1 MAPLRPPSS
10 SLGVPGGALET
21 RPAFGAPCGR
31 RGGSCGHWGAMEDVR
46 PCPPRVLPP
55 VPSGNQD
62 DIPLSRQKRKKAKGK
77 NTLDGIVEAAVRR
90 PSESS
95 EPLTAEGQDVP
106 PQRKRKKKRV
116 PPESETAFTEQN
128 GNDMDPSPTE
138 ETATRKQRKR
148 VKKTRPAE
156 SSNELGVEEEDIIE
170 DEQVKALE
178 QQPVFSI
185 PTGVSQPI
193 SKVFV
198 ERNRR
203 FQAAD
208 RRDLIKT
215 TENIDVFMDMK
226 ASWTTKDVALSVHRG
241 FRVIG
246 LFTHGFLAGYTVW
259 NIIVIYVLAGDQ
271 LSTVSNL
278 LQQYK
283 TLAYPSQ
290 CLLYLLLTISTVSAF
305 DRIDL
310 AKTSVAV
317 RGFLTLD
324 PAAIASFMYF
334 AALVLSLSQQMTSDR
349 INLYTPPSENGSL
362 WTSGAEEQ
370 VLQPWIVIN
379 LVIALLAGISWLF
392 LSFRPQLDHSEEL
405 MFSTELEEFPPSDK
419 EAKGSS

>member
-1 MAPLRPPSS
+1 MHRKLSCPSIPDLFA
-10 SLGVPGGALET
+10 LG
-21 RPAFGAPCGR
+21 
-31 RGGSCGHWGAMEDVR
+31 S
-46 PCPPRVLPP
+46 
-55 VPSGNQD
+55 QD
-62 DIPLSRQKRKKAKGK
+62 EIPLGRQKRKKAKGK
-77 NTLDGIVEAAVRR
+77 NSLEHRNCLQLDNGIVHAAVRR
-90 PSESS
+90 TSESS
-95 EPLTAEGQDVP
+95 EPLTPELQDGP
-106 PQRKRKKKRV
+106 PQRKRKKKRA
-116 PPESETAFTEQN
+116 PLESETSFTEQN
-128 GNDMDPSPTE
+128 GNGMDPSPTE
-138 ETATRKQRKR
+138 ETVTRKQRKR

-170 DEQVKALE
+170 DEQMKVSE
-178 QQPVFSI
+178 QHPVFSV

-198 ERNRR
+198 EKNRR

-208 RRDLIKT
+208 RKDLIKT

-246 LFTHGFLAGYTVW
+246 LFTHGFLAGYAVW
-259 NIIVIYVLAGDQ
+259 NIIVIYVLAGSQ

-283 TLAYPSQ
+283 NLAYPAQ
-290 CLLYLLLTISTVSAF
+290 CLFYLLLTISTVSAF

-310 AKTSVAV
+310 AKASVAV

-370 VLQPWIVIN
+370 ILQPWIVVN
-379 LVIALLAGISWLF
+379 LVIALLVGISWLF
-392 LSFRPQLDHSEEL
+392 LSYHPQLDHSEEL
-405 MFSTELEEFPPSDK
+405 MFNAEVEEYPPREK
-419 EAKGSS
+419 EAQVSS

>member
-1 MAPLRPPSS
+1 MEASS
-10 SLGVPGGALET
+10 
-21 RPAFGAPCGR
+21 
-31 RGGSCGHWGAMEDVR
+31 R

-62 DIPLSRQKRKKAKGK
+62 EIPLGRQKKKKAKGK
-77 NTLDGIVEAAVRR
+77 SSLEHLGHLELDNGVVQEAVRP
-90 PSESS
+90 PSEGS
-95 EPLTAEGQDVP
+95 EPLTSEAQDVP
-106 PQRKRKKKRV
+106 PQRKRKKKKV
-116 PPESETAFTEQN
+116 PTESETSFMEQN
-128 GNDMDPSPTE
+128 GNGVDPSPAE
-138 ETATRKQRKR
+138 ETVTRKQRKR

-156 SSNELGVEEEDIIE
+156 SANELGVEEEDIIE
-170 DEQVKALE
+170 DEQVKSSE
-178 QQPVFSI
+178 QHPVFSVFSV
-185 PTGVSQPI
+185 PVGVSQPI

-198 ERNRR
+198 EKNRR

-208 RRDLIKT
+208 RKDLIKT
-215 TENIDVFMDMK
+215 TENFDVFMEMK

-246 LFTHGFLAGYTVW
+246 LFTHGFLAGYAVW
-259 NIIVIYVLAGDQ
+259 NIIVIYVLAGNQ

-283 TLAYPSQ
+283 TLAYPAQ

-310 AKTSVAV
+310 AKASVAV

-334 AALVLSLSQQMTSDR
+334 AALILSLSQQMTSDR
-349 INLYTPPSENGSL
+349 IHLYTPPSENGSL

-370 VLQPWIVIN
+370 ILQPWIVVN
-379 LVIALLAGISWLF
+379 LVIALLVGISWLF
-392 LSFRPQLDHSEEL
+392 LSYRPQLDHSEEL
-405 MFSTELEEFPPSDK
+405 MFNAEVEEYPPPDK
-419 EAKGSS
+419 EAKVSS

>member
-1 MAPLRPPSS
+1 MHRKLSCPSIPDLFA
-10 SLGVPGGALET
+10 LG
-21 RPAFGAPCGR
+21 
-31 RGGSCGHWGAMEDVR
+31 S
-46 PCPPRVLPP
+46 
-55 VPSGNQD
+55 QD
-62 DIPLSRQKRKKAKGK
+62 EIPLGRQKRKKAKGK
-77 NTLDGIVEAAVRR
+77 NSLDGIVHAAVRR
-90 PSESS
+90 TSESS
-95 EPLTAEGQDVP
+95 EPLTPELQDGP
-106 PQRKRKKKRV
+106 PQRKRKKKRA
-116 PPESETAFTEQN
+116 PLESETSFTEQN
-128 GNDMDPSPTE
+128 GNGMDPSPTE
-138 ETATRKQRKR
+138 ETVTRKQRKR

-170 DEQVKALE
+170 DEQMKVSE
-178 QQPVFSI
+178 QHPVFSV

-198 ERNRR
+198 EKNRR

-208 RRDLIKT
+208 RKDLIKT

-246 LFTHGFLAGYTVW
+246 LFTHGFLAGYAVW
-259 NIIVIYVLAGDQ
+259 NIIVIYVLAGSQ

-283 TLAYPSQ
+283 NLAYPAQ
-290 CLLYLLLTISTVSAF
+290 CLFYLLLTISTVSAF

-310 AKTSVAV
+310 AKASVAV

-370 VLQPWIVIN
+370 ILQPWIVVN
-379 LVIALLAGISWLF
+379 LVIALLVGISWLF
-392 LSFRPQLDHSEEL
+392 LSYHPQLDHSEEL
-405 MFSTELEEFPPSDK
+405 MFNAEVEEYPPREK
-419 EAKGSS
+419 EAQVSS

>member
-1 MAPLRPPSS
+1 
-10 SLGVPGGALET
+10 
-21 RPAFGAPCGR
+21 
-31 RGGSCGHWGAMEDVR
+31 MEEGLR

-55 VPSGNQD
+55 VPSGSQD
-62 DIPLSRQKRKKAKGK
+62 EIPLGRQKRKKAKGK
-77 NTLDGIVEAAVRR
+77 NSLEHRNCLQLDNGIVHAAVRR
-90 PSESS
+90 TSESS
-95 EPLTAEGQDVP
+95 EPLTPELQDGP
-106 PQRKRKKKRV
+106 PQRKRKKKRA
-116 PPESETAFTEQN
+116 PLESETSFTEQN
-128 GNDMDPSPTE
+128 GNGMDPSPTE
-138 ETATRKQRKR
+138 ETVTRKQRKR

-170 DEQVKALE
+170 DEQMKVSE
-178 QQPVFSI
+178 QHPVFSV

-198 ERNRR
+198 EKNRR

-208 RRDLIKT
+208 RKDLIKT

-246 LFTHGFLAGYTVW
+246 LFTHGFLAGYAVW
-259 NIIVIYVLAGDQ
+259 NIIVIYVLAGSQ

-283 TLAYPSQ
+283 NLAYPAQ
-290 CLLYLLLTISTVSAF
+290 CLFYLLLTISTVSAF

-310 AKTSVAV
+310 AKASVAV

-362 WTSGAEEQ
+362 
-370 VLQPWIVIN
+370 
-379 LVIALLAGISWLF
+379 
-392 LSFRPQLDHSEEL
+392 
-405 MFSTELEEFPPSDK
+405 
-419 EAKGSS
+419 